1 MLTLLPLVSLALA
14 PQKQATPPKP
24 RPAPRSDRGD
34 SKGGRGKMAGM
45 PTGSLTVICGSMFSG
60 KTEELIRL
68 VRRALYA
75 KRSVQ
80 VFKPALDTRDPTTV
94 IRSHNGAL
102 HAALALENSAAL
114 YLTVAPETQVIA
126 IEEAQ
131 FFDEGIVAVCQTLA
145 DEGKDVIVSGLDM
158 DFRGAPFGPMPALI
172 AVADEVVKLR
182 AICAVCGGDAAR
194 SQRLLNGEPA
204 PASAPT
210 VLIGATEHYEARCRR
225 CHRVPENIS
234 LSSGVKLA
242 P

>member
-1 MLTLLPLVSLALA
+1 
-14 PQKQATPPKP
+14 
-24 RPAPRSDRGD
+24 
-34 SKGGRGKMAGM
+34 MAGM
-45 PTGSLTVICGSMFSG
+45 PSGSLTVICGSMFSG

-75 KRSVQ
+75 RRTVQ

-102 HAALALENSAAL
+102 HEALAAENSATL
-114 YLTVAPETQVIA
+114 YLAVAPETQMIA

-131 FFDEGIVAVCQTLA
+131 FFDQGVVCVCQALA
-145 DEGKDVIVSGLDM
+145 DEDKDVIVSGLDM

-172 AVADEVVKLR
+172 AMADAVVKLR
-182 AICAVCGGDAAR
+182 AICAVCGNDASR
-194 SQRLLNGEPA
+194 SQRLLNGQPA

-225 CHRVPENIS
+225 CHSVPD
-234 LSSGVKLA
+234 A
-242 P
+242 